1 VACSLAQRVRLRSV
15 ATSQIIRISDHPK
28 YGCQWCGFYPG
39 CDRKHSA
46 ELLWNVEKHKR
57 WSDSVKEPIQDKRL
71 EKRLALLKEMNVFRD
86 LREADLM
93 AMVDDLR
100 LREYE
105 KDDLIFRQGD
115 ESREIY
121 FVLKG
126 KVRVYKISPAGVETS
141 IDIFSSN
148 DVIGELAALD
158 GRPRSATAKAI
169 TPVSLLAMAQERFT
183 NHMRT
188 QPGLALGLA
197 RVLAQKLRWTAAY
210 AESIAQFDAAGRLLH
225 IILLNS
231 ERYGIE
237 TVPGQQFV
245 VDIGLNQTDLAS
257 MVGARREWVNR
268 ILSDWRKRGLLEFEG
283 GVITIFDLPRVIAE
297 RDSRLEANVVS
308 EDW

>member
-1 VACSLAQRVRLRSV
+1 M
-15 ATSQIIRISDHPK
+15 
-28 YGCQWCGFYPG
+28 
-39 CDRKHSA
+39 
-46 ELLWNVEKHKR
+46 
-57 WSDSVKEPIQDKRL
+57 KEPIQDKRL

-86 LREADLM
+86 LRESDLM
-93 AMVDDLR
+93 VMVDDLR

-188 QPGLALGLA
+188 LPGLALGLA

-231 ERYGIE
+231 ERYGVE
-237 TVPGQQFV
+237 VVPGQQFV

-268 ILSDWRKRGLLEFEG
+268 ILSDWRKRGLLEFES
-283 GVITIFDLPRVIAE
+283 GVITILDLPRVIAE

-308 EDW
+308 EEW